1 MTETIGKREDGKAF
15 LRAWRNYHRKHGWWL
30 TNGGSEQ
37 AKHDTR
43 ERELM
48 RYTYDAGME
57 RGISKRGCCSD
68 D

>member
-15 LRAWRNYHRKHGWWL
+15 NRVWRNYHRKHGWWITGL
-30 TNGGSEQ
+30 GSAQ
-37 AKHDTR
+37 SRHDTR

-48 RYTYDAGME
+48 RYTFDAAMK
-57 RGISKRGCCSD
+57 RGEEKRGCCSD